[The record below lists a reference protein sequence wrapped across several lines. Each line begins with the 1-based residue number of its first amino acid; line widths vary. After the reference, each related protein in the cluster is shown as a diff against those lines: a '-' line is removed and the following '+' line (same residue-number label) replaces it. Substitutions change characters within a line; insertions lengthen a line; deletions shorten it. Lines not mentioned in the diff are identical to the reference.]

1 MLHLS
6 EQGRDEALRD
16 ARGTLPHPCH
26 GAPTFLKLL
35 QPPLSRELVQV
46 LPVGSVVLK
55 LAGLCFWDLRTL
67 TREFHQTV
75 AVLTTD
81 QRWTSYRGSSGSAE
95 GVSLSYSLY
104 NSSAILYCTH
114 A

>member
-16 ARGTLPHPCH
+16 GRGTLPHPCR
-26 GAPTFLKLL
+26 GAPAFLKLL

-46 LPVGSVVLK
+46 LPVGSVVLE

-67 TREFHQTV
+67 TRDFHQTV
-75 AVLTTD
+75 AVID
-81 QRWTSYRGSSGSAE
+81 
-95 GVSLSYSLY
+95 
-104 NSSAILYCTH
+104 N
-114 A
+114 